1 MQKKSSDKAERR
13 DKTYGALEAFPDFL
27 ERFTP
32 PAGEFDPRGAW
43 KQTYAM
49 RLFAEES
56 GTIGYLEIERRP
68 AADGVALTVATRFAH
83 SNGYQE
89 ETAKLSCGADRLG
102 SLRSI
107 EIESVLGGQ
116 DNAPVAATRM
126 AASGVV
132 RGASI
137 EWTRG
142 GRKRTVPAPP
152 PLVASWSLLE
162 AVGRM
167 KPGRE
172 TRRIHPA
179 RQRRPGQARAA
190 ASLRGQDRGQGGR
203 RRCARARL
211 LGADRL
217 RRVAGALLG
226 GRATPAAVRRGRA
239 ESVSVRSGCPQ
250 DRRRPDPREEEIM
263 KRRDFIGA
271 ALAAPSLAIR
281 TARGAAERPNF
292 LFLMADQLSMDAI
305 RRARQPFRAHAQP
318 RPPGPH
324 RRLLPGILLHLPAVL
339 ARRAAACSPAACLRK
354 PA

>member
-68 AADGVALTVATRFAH
+68 APDGVALTVATRFAH

-167 KPGRE
+167 KPGE
-172 TRRIHPA
+172 KPVEFTLLDNGDLVKPA
-179 RQRRPGQARAA
+179 QRLLYAGKTEVKVAGG
-190 ASLRGQDRGQGGR
+190 ASLALDCWEQTGYGVLPAHYWVDAQH
-203 RRCARARL
+203 RL
-211 LGADRL
+211 LFA
-217 RRVAGALLG
+217 VAGQKAYLYDPDARKTAG
-226 GRATPAAVRRGRA
+226 ARTRGR
-239 ESVSVRSGCPQ
+239 
-250 DRRRPDPREEEIM
+250 
-263 KRRDFIGA
+263 K
-271 ALAAPSLAIR
+271 
-281 TARGAAERPNF
+281 
-292 LFLMADQLSMDAI
+292 
-305 RRARQPFRAHAQP
+305 
-318 RPPGPH
+318 
-324 RRLLPGILLHLPAVL
+324 
-339 ARRAAACSPAACLRK
+339 K
-354 PA
+354 